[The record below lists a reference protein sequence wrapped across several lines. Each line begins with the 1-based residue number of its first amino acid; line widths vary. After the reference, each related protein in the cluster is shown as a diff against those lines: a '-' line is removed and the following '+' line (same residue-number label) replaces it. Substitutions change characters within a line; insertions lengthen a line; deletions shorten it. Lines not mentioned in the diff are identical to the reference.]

1 LNVERVAPAVA
12 GKKQVGFL
20 PILAYP
26 IRAWVHSKN
35 AERQK
40 STSTNGARSCVCIG
54 TRSARGRSNLPRVFI
69 HPLARLHFGMVQG
82 GVLSLM
88 PGNFSLMENRFDKH
102 YTRDEARALL
112 PQIREWLER
121 LNRLRQDLDRFDKR
135 LSGLTGQGN
144 DVGGETVNSW
154 IRVLADMQGI
164 LAEFQR
170 RRIFIKDLSRGLVDF
185 PAIIGGREAFLCW
198 EQEEDDIEFWH
209 DLDAGF
215 GGRER
220 L

>member
-1 LNVERVAPAVA
+1 
-12 GKKQVGFL
+12 
-20 PILAYP
+20 
-26 IRAWVHSKN
+26 
-35 AERQK
+35 
-40 STSTNGARSCVCIG
+40 
-54 TRSARGRSNLPRVFI
+54 
-69 HPLARLHFGMVQG
+69 
-82 GVLSLM
+82 
-88 PGNFSLMENRFDKH
+88 MEHRFDKH

-112 PQIREWLER
+112 PQIRQWLEK
-121 LNRLRQDLDRFDKR
+121 LNQLRQDLERFDKR

-154 IRVLADMQGI
+154 IRALADMQGI

-170 RRIFIKDLSRGLVDF
+170 RRILIKDLSRGLVDF

-209 DLDAGF
+209 DLDSGF
-215 GGRER
+215 AGRER

>member
-1 LNVERVAPAVA
+1 
-12 GKKQVGFL
+12 
-20 PILAYP
+20 
-26 IRAWVHSKN
+26 
-35 AERQK
+35 
-40 STSTNGARSCVCIG
+40 
-54 TRSARGRSNLPRVFI
+54 
-69 HPLARLHFGMVQG
+69 
-82 GVLSLM
+82 
-88 PGNFSLMENRFDKH
+88 MENRFDKH

-112 PQIREWLER
+112 PKIRQWLEQ
-121 LNRLRQDLDRFDKR
+121 LNRLRQDLERIDKR

-144 DVGGETVNSW
+144 DLGGETVNTW
-154 IRVLADMQGI
+154 IRALADMQGI

-209 DLDAGF
+209 DLDTGF

>member
-1 LNVERVAPAVA
+1 M
-12 GKKQVGFL
+12 K
-20 PILAYP
+20 
-26 IRAWVHSKN
+26 H
-35 AERQK
+35 
-40 STSTNGARSCVCIG
+40 
-54 TRSARGRSNLPRVFI
+54 
-69 HPLARLHFGMVQG
+69 
-82 GVLSLM
+82 
-88 PGNFSLMENRFDKH
+88 RFEKH

-112 PQIREWLER
+112 PQIRKWLEQ
-121 LNRLRQDLDRFDKR
+121 LKRLRQDLERFDKR

-144 DVGGETVNSW
+144 DLGGETVNGW
-154 IRVLADMQGI
+154 IRALADMQGI

-209 DLDAGF
+209 DLDTGF